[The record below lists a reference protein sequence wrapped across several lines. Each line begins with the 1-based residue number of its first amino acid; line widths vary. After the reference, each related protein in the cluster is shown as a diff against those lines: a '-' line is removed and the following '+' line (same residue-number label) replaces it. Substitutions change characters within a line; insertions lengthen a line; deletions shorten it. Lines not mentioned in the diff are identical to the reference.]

1 MEENPLPDT
10 LLLLIIILASG
21 LIQGVSGFGFGLFA
35 MGAMALIMPVTDAV
49 VVVAIVTLSSIILNL
64 WSVRKDIPWR
74 EAWPIIIGAI
84 PTTIVGVLLLRHL
97 NATTLRIGIAVMI
110 LGGCAVSMFHTERA
124 LIRRAFP
131 WAHIS
136 GLVGGLFGGALNMG
150 GPPIVLYALL
160 RAWDKGQAKGA
171 MSAYF
176 FVTGV
181 LRVIL
186 HVAAGTATW
195 PLVRQSL
202 LLIIPTVAASYL
214 GVLIFR
220 RLSTRAFRYAVTGLL
235 VFLAIRVFTG

>member
-1 MEENPLPDT
+1 MPDT
-10 LLLLIIILASG
+10 LLLLVIILASG

-35 MGAMALIMPVTDAV
+35 MGAMALVMPVPDAV
-49 VVVAIVTLSSIILNL
+49 VIVAIVTLSSITLNL
-64 WSVRKDIPWR
+64 WSVRDEIPWR
-74 EAWPIIIGAI
+74 DTWPIIMGAI
-84 PTTIVGVLLLRHL
+84 PTSIAGVLLLRHL
-97 NATTLRIGIAVMI
+97 DATTLRIGIAIMI
-110 LGGCAVSMFHTERA
+110 LGGCAVSMWHPERA
-124 LIRRAFP
+124 LIKRAFP
-131 WAHIS
+131 WAHLS

-150 GPPIVLYALL
+150 GPPIVVYTLL

-176 FVTGV
+176 FVTGL

-220 RLSTRAFRYAVTGLL
+220 RLSTRTFRYAVTGLL
-235 VFLAIRVFTG
+235 VFLAVRVFTG